1 MNTKTELSVT
11 LSPELYEHLRA
22 EAVRL
27 DVPLQWLVASMVV
40 DTVEE
45 RAHERAV
52 A

>member
-1 MNTKTELSVT
+1 MKSKTELAVT

-27 DVPLQWLVASMVV
+27 HVPLQWLVASMVV

-45 RAHERAV
+45 EAAEPV
-52 A
+52 LV